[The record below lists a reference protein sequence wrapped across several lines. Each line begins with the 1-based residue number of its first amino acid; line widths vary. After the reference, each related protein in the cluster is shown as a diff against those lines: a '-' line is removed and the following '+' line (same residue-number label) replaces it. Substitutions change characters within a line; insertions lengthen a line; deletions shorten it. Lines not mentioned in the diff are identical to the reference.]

1 MFTFQQYLK
10 RPAMFRDRKD
20 ASIQLGEALEKYKN
34 KNALV
39 LGIPRGGAETAYYV
53 AKHLKAEMALVVTRK
68 LGHPEN
74 PEYAIGALA
83 EDGSLYLSPEANIYL
98 SKETIEDLKK
108 DQEKEIQRRI
118 QEFRHGNPLPALKNR
133 TVIIVDD
140 GIATGATLFAT
151 IMLCKNKK
159 AGKIVVAAPVSGEG
173 MSRKLNEMVDDVVIL
188 ETPYQYR
195 AVSQAYQ
202 NFFNLTDEE
211 AMFFMEKWKKEN
223 PQSPK

>member
-1 MFTFQQYLK
+1 
-10 RPAMFRDRKD
+10 MFRDRKD
-20 ASIQLGEALEKYKN
+20 ASIQLGLALENYKS
-34 KNALV
+34 KNPLV

-53 AKHLKAEMALVVTRK
+53 AKHLDAEMSLVVTRK
-68 LGHPEN
+68 LGHPGN

-83 EDGSLYLSPEANIYL
+83 EDGSLYLSPEAEIHF
-98 SKETIEDLKK
+98 SQETIDDLKR
-108 DQEKEIQRRI
+108 DQEKEIKRRI
-118 QEFRHGNPLPALKNR
+118 QEFRQGNPLPELKNR

-159 AGKIVVAAPVSGEG
+159 AGKLVVAAPVSGED
-173 MSRKLNEMVDDVVIL
+173 MSRKLRDLVDDVVIL

-202 NFFNLTDEE
+202 NFFNLSDEE
-211 AMFFMEKWKKEN
+211 AISFMERWQNE
-223 PQSPK
+223 QA

>member
-1 MFTFQQYLK
+1 
-10 RPAMFRDRKD
+10 MFRDRKD
-20 ASIQLGEALEKYKN
+20 ASIQLGLALENYKS
-34 KNALV
+34 KNPLV

-53 AKHLKAEMALVVTRK
+53 AKHLDAEMSLVVTRK
-68 LGHPEN
+68 LGHPGN

-83 EDGSLYLSPEANIYL
+83 EDGSLYLSPEAEIHF
-98 SKETIEDLKK
+98 SQETIDNLKR
-108 DQEKEIQRRI
+108 DQEKEIKRRI
-118 QEFRHGNPLPALKNR
+118 QEFRQGNPLPELKNR

-159 AGKIVVAAPVSGEG
+159 AGKLVVAAPVSGED
-173 MSRKLNEMVDDVVIL
+173 MSRKLRDLVDDVVIL

-202 NFFNLTDEE
+202 NFFNLSDEE
-211 AMFFMEKWKKEN
+211 AISFMERWQNE
-223 PQSPK
+223 QA

>member
-1 MFTFQQYLK
+1 MFI
-10 RPAMFRDRKD
+10 DRKD
-20 ASIQLGEALEKYKN
+20 ASIQLGLALENYKS
-34 KNALV
+34 KNPLV

-53 AKHLKAEMALVVTRK
+53 AKHLDAEMSLVVTRK
-68 LGHPEN
+68 LGHPGN

-83 EDGSLYLSPEANIYL
+83 EDGSLYLSPEAEIHF
-98 SKETIEDLKK
+98 SQETIDDLKR
-108 DQEKEIQRRI
+108 DQEKEIKRRI
-118 QEFRHGNPLPALKNR
+118 QEFRQGNPLPELKNR

-159 AGKIVVAAPVSGEG
+159 AGKLVVAAPVSGED
-173 MSRKLNEMVDDVVIL
+173 MSRKLRDLVDDVVIL

-202 NFFNLTDEE
+202 NFFNLSDEE
-211 AMFFMEKWKKEN
+211 AISFMEKWKNE
-223 PQSPK
+223 QA

>member
-1 MFTFQQYLK
+1 
-10 RPAMFRDRKD
+10 MFRDRKD
-20 ASIQLGEALEKYKN
+20 ASIQLGMALEKYKN
-34 KNALV
+34 ENPLI

-53 AKHLKAEMALVVTRK
+53 AKHLETEMALVVTRK
-68 LGHPEN
+68 LGHPKN

-83 EDGSLYLSPEANIYL
+83 EDGSLFLSPEATE
-98 SKETIEDLKK
+98 SFTKEIIENLKK
-108 DQEKEIQRRI
+108 EQAKEIQRRI
-118 QEFRHGNPLPALKNR
+118 REYRHGNPLPKLEGR
-133 TVIIVDD
+133 TIIIVDD

-159 AGKIVVAAPVSGEG
+159 AGKIVVGAPVSGVD
-173 MSRKLNEMVDDVVIL
+173 MLNKLSEMVDEVVIL

-211 AMFFMEKWKKEN
+211 AISFMDKWKKDQAE
-223 PQSPK
+223 

>member
-1 MFTFQQYLK
+1 
-10 RPAMFRDRKD
+10 MFRDRKD
-20 ASIQLGEALEKYKN
+20 ASIQLGLALENYKS
-34 KNALV
+34 KNPLV

-53 AKHLKAEMALVVTRK
+53 AKHLDAEMSLVVTRK
-68 LGHPEN
+68 LGHPGN

-83 EDGSLYLSPEANIYL
+83 EDGSLYLSPEAEIHF
-98 SKETIEDLKK
+98 SQETIDDLKR
-108 DQEKEIQRRI
+108 DQEKEIKRRI
-118 QEFRHGNPLPALKNR
+118 QEFRQGNPLPELKNR

-159 AGKIVVAAPVSGEG
+159 AGKLVVAAPVSGED
-173 MSRKLNEMVDDVVIL
+173 MSRKLRDLVDDVVIL

-202 NFFNLTDEE
+202 NFFNLSDEE
-211 AMFFMEKWKKEN
+211 AISFMEKWKNE
-223 PQSPK
+223 QA

>member
-1 MFTFQQYLK
+1 
-10 RPAMFRDRKD
+10 MFRDRKD
-20 ASIQLGEALEKYKN
+20 ASIQLGMALEKYKN

-53 AKHLKAEMALVVTRK
+53 AKHLDAEMSLAVTRK

-74 PEYAIGALA
+74 PEYAIGAIA
-83 EDGSLYLSPEANIYL
+83 EDGSLYLSPEASIYF
-98 SKETIEDLKK
+98 SQETIDALKK
-108 DQEKEIQRRI
+108 EQEKEIKRRV
-118 QEFRHGNPLPALKNR
+118 QEFRQGNPLPELKNR

-159 AGKIVVAAPVSGEG
+159 AGKLVVAAPVAGEE
-173 MSRKLNEMVDDVVIL
+173 MSQKLREMVDDVVIL

-202 NFFNLTDEE
+202 NFFNLSDEE
-211 AMFFMEKWKKEN
+211 AISFMERWKNE
-223 PQSPK
+223 QA

>member
-1 MFTFQQYLK
+1 
-10 RPAMFRDRKD
+10 MFRDRKD
-20 ASIQLGEALEKYKN
+20 ASIQLGLALEKYKN

-53 AKHLKAEMALVVTRK
+53 AKYLGTDMSLAVTRK
-68 LGHPEN
+68 IGHPQN

-83 EDGSLYLSPEANIYL
+83 EDGSLYLSPEASSYFSQEAID
-98 SKETIEDLKK
+98 TLKK
-108 DQEKEIQRRI
+108 EQEKEIKRRV
-118 QEFRHGNPLPALKNR
+118 QAFRQGNPLPDLKNR

-140 GIATGATLFAT
+140 GIATGATLLAT

-159 AGKIVVAAPVSGEG
+159 AGKLVVAAPVAGEE
-173 MSRKLNEMVDDVVIL
+173 MSQKLREMVDDVVIL

-202 NFFNLTDEE
+202 NFFNLSDEE
-211 AMFFMEKWKKEN
+211 AISFMERWKNE
-223 PQSPK
+223 QA